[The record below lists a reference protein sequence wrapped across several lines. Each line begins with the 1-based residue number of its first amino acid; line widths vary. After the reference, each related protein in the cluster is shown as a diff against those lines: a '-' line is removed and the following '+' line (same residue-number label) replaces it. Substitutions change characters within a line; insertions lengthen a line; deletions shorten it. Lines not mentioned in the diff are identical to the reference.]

1 MKQRAVHDWHPISIG
16 PRFDWLNHERIRVK
30 DGPLHGREF
39 GVETTIEQRHAF
51 LYLGDAGKRVGQAS
65 IERDPPGQGIVLW
78 DIGVQPELRRK
89 GLASIM
95 TWIIFRELLESQET
109 ASFRIR
115 MITSV
120 KAGDK
125 DVETQNLGICVVANR
140 LGFTPEWDL
149 RKLLVKEN
157 VDRVE
162 VLTPKGSSP
171 AGFKILVRTYP
182 LVLVAF
188 LLDRDTH
195 RPISDYGTYLR
206 LSKDE
211 HSVQQWVRQ
220 GRLVVSNGNYV
231 LRQAGFGQFLNAVA
245 IDLSEAYDFGQR
257 LCDP

>member
-1 MKQRAVHDWHPISIG
+1 MKQRAVHDWHPKSIG
-16 PRFDWLNHERIRVK
+16 PRFDWLAYDRIGIR
-30 DGPLHGREF
+30 DGPLAGREF
-39 GVETTIEQRHAF
+39 EVETRLEERHAF
-51 LYLGDAGKRVGQAS
+51 IFTRDRGKSVGQAS
-65 IERDPPGQGIVLW
+65 IERDPPGEGVVLW

-95 TWIIFRELLESQET
+95 TWIIFREMIENQPTS
-109 ASFRIR
+109 SFRIR

-149 RKLLVKEN
+149 KRLLAREN

-162 VLTPKGSSP
+162 VMPPKGSSP

-182 LVLVAF
+182 LVLIAF

-195 RPISDYGTYLR
+195 RPVSDYGTYLR

-211 HSVQQWVRQ
+211 RSVQQWLKR
-220 GRLVVSNGNYV
+220 GLLVVSNGNYV
-231 LRQAGFGQFLNAVA
+231 LRERGFGQFLNAVA
-245 IDLSEAYDFGQR
+245 IDAAEAHDFSKR
-257 LCDP
+257 LCEP